1 MQWHRI
7 SIPILEWIL
16 RYSKGCLDQRKT
28 KIEQVKELILQLYT
42 KYFGLVMAS
51 SRLSGLG

>member
-7 SIPILEWIL
+7 SIPILEWGM

-28 KIEQVKELILQLYT
+28 KIEQVKELILQLHT
-42 KYFGLVMAS
+42 KYFGLVMDS
-51 SRLSGLG
+51 PGL